1 MSWRASQYPDLRV
14 SIAFDT
20 TDPMTASPTWTLL
33 SASDVRSVRIRR
45 GRSDETQR
53 FNAGTAT
60 VVLDNRTRKFDP
72 IYSAGTYFGK
82 LLPLKQIKVEAV
94 WNSTTYP
101 IFRGLIE
108 GWPQEYHESNREA
121 TVELVANDA
130 FEHLSNFDLPD
141 LSGVLSGLGTV
152 NFWYP
157 LGDDNTGELY
167 NTAVDLTY
175 GQNGAYA
182 YDDITSLVDFR
193 QPPLVGDGY
202 SVRLTGG
209 GHIKLSSATLPIILE
224 STGFLGDVDY
234 TMACVFSHNGNP
246 AGVACP
252 ILDSTSD
259 YTGASTRVEIYADGT
274 VGYTVAAG
282 VATAGVASTV
292 TVTDGKPHSI
302 VVMRDNTTLQLWVD
316 GVSQGTATMGG
327 AVRAS
332 ADYIQVGNY
341 ISRYDGVT
349 GLDVPGLVP
358 FNGNVQHVVL
368 YNDVMSTANAAALGG
383 WLIGWANQSS
393 SDRIGKILDLVG
405 WPSSLRSIE
414 TGQTTLAATNLAT
427 SALAEA
433 QLVETSENG
442 RLFVDR
448 SGNVAFHN
456 RVRDITS
463 AAPTVTFG
471 TTDSATSVQVIA
483 GSTSLRY
490 DRDYL
495 VNDVTV
501 TAPAASA
508 TARDATSITSYGRRR
523 QSRQTLLRTA
533 NDVRSLAELVVQD
546 YKDPKVRTD
555 GFQVRPARAPSTAWP
570 IVLDLEIGSKVTLS
584 RTPQALGSAISQ
596 TLVIQSVEHN
606 LETGGDWSVKFTGS
620 PYDTTS
626 YWTLGTSSFDSATK
640 LYA

>member
-1 MSWRASQYPDLRV
+1 VSWRASQYPDLRV

-33 SASDVRSVRIRR
+33 SSTDVRSVRIRR

-72 IYSAGTYFGK
+72 TYSAGTYFGK

-108 GWPQEYHESNREA
+108 GWPQEYHESNRDA

-130 FEHLSNFDLPD
+130 FEHLSNFDIPD
-141 LSGVLSGLGTV
+141 ISGILSQFGTV
-152 NFWYP
+152 GFWYP
-157 LGDDNTGELY
+157 LNDDNTGELY

-175 GQNGAYA
+175 GQHGAYA
-182 YDDITSLVDFR
+182 YDDITSFVDFR
-193 QPPLVGDGY
+193 QPPLVGDGS
-202 SVRLTGG
+202 SVRLSGG
-209 GHIKLSSATLPIILE
+209 AHVKLSSATLPVLL
-224 STGFLGDVDY
+224 TPQVY
-234 TMACVFSHNGNP
+234 TIAGVFSHNGNP

-252 ILDSTSD
+252 VIDSTGD
-259 YTGASTRVEIYADGT
+259 YVNASTRVEVYADGT
-274 VGYTVAAG
+274 VGFTVAAG
-282 VATAGVASTV
+282 VATAGVGSTAV
-292 TVTDGKPHSI
+292 VTDGKPHSF
-302 VVMRDNTTLQLWVD
+302 VVTRNGTALQLWID
-316 GVSQGTATMGG
+316 GVSQGTATMGAAVLG
-327 AVRAS
+327 AGTH
-332 ADYIQVGNY
+332 IQVGNY
-341 ISRYDGVT
+341 ITKYNGTT
-349 GLDVPGLVP
+349 GLDTEGIVP
-358 FNGNVQHVVL
+358 FNGNVQHFVA
-368 YNDVMSTANAAALGG
+368 YPTALSATNAAALGG
-383 WLIGWANQSS
+383 WLVGWANQSS

-405 WPSSLRSIE
+405 WPSALRSIE
-414 TGQTTLAATNLAT
+414 TGQVTVAGANLGS
-427 SALAEA
+427 SALSEA
-433 QLVETSENG
+433 QLVEASENG

-448 SGNVAFHN
+448 SGNVTFHN

-471 TTDSATSVQVIA
+471 TADSATSVQVIA

-495 VNDVTV
+495 INDATV
-501 TAPAASA
+501 TGPGVSGTAS
-508 TARDATSITSYGRRR
+508 DSTSITSYGRRR

-533 NDVRSLAELVVQD
+533 NDVRALAELIVLD
-546 YKDPKVRTD
+546 YKDPKVRAD
-555 GFQVRPARAPSTAWP
+555 GFTVRPARAPSTAWP
-570 IVLDLEIGSKVTLS
+570 IVLGLEIGSKVTLS

-606 LETGGDWSVKFTGS
+606 LEPEGDWSVKFTGA